1 MIYVRNP
8 LLFTVL
14 VVCVLLTAGI
24 KETKGKSII
33 AESQGLFS
41 LEEMAGFDKGKPL
54 HAFYAL
60 KAVGNYFVSQAPI
73 VSNVSYETPQRQSRS
88 TLETLGHRFVEASLK
103 VKILVVIL
111 VYLIISVL
119 LLFIS
124 ILINRHLKTRQ
135 RRRRKELKDE
145 YQEQLA
151 SFLFD
156 DEIEKIEFRGINKK
170 LNREIFIDEL
180 MDLHNNLHGEVA
192 DKLKDLYFNLGLHK
206 DSLNKLYK
214 GKWYQKT
221 KGFGELAQMDV
232 KDANEKI
239 IKYTNSKHPV
249 LRMEAQVAMVKL
261 AEERPLS
268 FLDNLESELSYWEQ
282 INIYDTLI
290 YHQITIDSFE
300 EWIDNPNPSVVVF
313 CLRMIALFKHV
324 HSGARVRELLFHE
337 NPEISLAAVQ
347 AMKSLEMPE
356 YVKDLKMLYRS
367 ETLQLINILETQ
379 RKKKTDREIRSLDDL
394 IPRKIRYEIVKSL
407 SPIATNDDVPFL
419 EQVVMEPENSYKIRI
434 LAITILISLKPE
446 GEKCINDML
455 NRDDELVKK
464 MINNVKQTQE
474 S

>member
-1 MIYVRNP
+1 M
-8 LLFTVL
+8 
-14 VVCVLLTAGI
+14 LLTAGI
-24 KETKGKSII
+24 KDLKGKSII
-33 AESQGLFS
+33 AENQGLFS
-41 LEEMAGFDKGKPL
+41 LEEMAGFDKGKTL
-54 HAFYAL
+54 YAFGAIKTL
-60 KAVGNYFVSQAPI
+60 GSYFVSQSPI
-73 VSNVSYETPQRQSRS
+73 VSDVSADTSQRQSPG
-88 TLETLGHRFVEASLK
+88 TLETLFHRFVEASLK

-111 VYLIISVL
+111 VYLVVSILV
-119 LLFIS
+119 LFIS
-124 ILINRHLKTRQ
+124 ILINRYLKTRQ
-135 RRRRKELKDE
+135 RQRRKELKDE

-156 DEIEKIEFRGINKK
+156 DEVEKIEFRGINKK

-239 IKYTNSKHPV
+239 VQYTNSKHPV

-324 HSGARVRELLFHE
+324 HSGARVRELLFHD

-347 AMKSLEMPE
+347 AMKSLEIPE
-356 YVKDLKMLYRS
+356 YVNDLKMLYRS
-367 ETLQLINILETQ
+367 ETLQLVNILETQ
-379 RKKKTDREIRSLDDL
+379 RKNKTEKEIRSLDDL

-407 SPIATNDDVPFL
+407 RPIATNDDVPFL

-434 LAITILISLKPE
+434 LAITILSSLKPA
-446 GEKCINDML
+446 GEKCINEML
-455 NRDDELVKK
+455 NGDNELVKK